1 MDQSLNMVKIAYDA
15 LDDKL
20 AEDIKIND
28 IRSISVLADYFLIAH
43 GNSDSQVNA
52 LVENVEEQL
61 HKAGYPLKEREG
73 QASGKWVL
81 MDFGDVI
88 IHVFDRENRLFYN
101 LERIWKDGKEIPA
114 EEL

>member
-20 AEDIKIND
+20 AEDIKIID

-88 IHVFDRENRLFYN
+88 VNLFTKEMREKYSI
-101 LERIWKDGKEIPA
+101 EKIWGDCDFIEV
-114 EEL
+114 EE